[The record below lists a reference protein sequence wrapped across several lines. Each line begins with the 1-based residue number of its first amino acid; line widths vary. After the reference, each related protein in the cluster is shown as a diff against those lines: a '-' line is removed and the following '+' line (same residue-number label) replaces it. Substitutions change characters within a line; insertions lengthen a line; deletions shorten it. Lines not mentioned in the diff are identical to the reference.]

1 MFDKLGDWLFSLLPG
16 ALKKQKKGNQFA
28 IFFRVI
34 GGVFDDIKED
44 ILRMQDESTIFT
56 ASPCM
61 LDVFA
66 AERDMFRMAG
76 ESTEDLRSRLMAKA
90 DIAAMAGTKQGILYA
105 LWTAGY
111 TNCTID
117 PLYKT
122 DPARWAEVYISFHM
136 DSVETDNSI
145 DFACIKR
152 EVQKT
157 KQAGTLPHYRFFYP
171 TEFRGTEQ
179 VGETILTNLINIT
192 FFDGVLFLDGSW
204 LLDGKQKLDAELVQ
218 LDISCTIRLDVE
230 GTEALG
236 ELQITVN
243 NNLWYLDGTV
253 ELSGTHTLNAYQEVT
268 YE

>member
-16 ALKKQKKGNQFA
+16 PLKKQKNRNQFA
-28 IFFRVI
+28 IFLSVI
-34 GGVFDDIKED
+34 GSVFDDIKTD
-44 ILRMQDESTIFT
+44 MLRMREESIIFT

-66 AERDMFRMAG
+66 AERDMFRIAG
-76 ESTEDLRSRLMAKA
+76 ESEEDFRNRLMAKA
-90 DIAAMAGTKQGILYA
+90 DIAAMAGTSRGILYA
-105 LWTAGY
+105 LWTVGY

-136 DSVETDNSI
+136 DSVEKDNSI

-157 KQAGTLPHYRFFYP
+157 KQASTLPHYRFFYP
-171 TEFRGTEQ
+171 TEFQGTEQ
-179 VGETILTNLINIT
+179 VGETILTNLINIA
-192 FFDGVLFLDGSW
+192 FYDGVLFLDGSW
-204 LLDGKQKLDAELVQ
+204 LLDGKHKLDAELVQ
-218 LDISCTIRLDVE
+218 LDTSCTIRMYVE
-230 GTEALG
+230 GQEILG
-236 ELQITVN
+236 ELKITVN

-268 YE
+268 HE